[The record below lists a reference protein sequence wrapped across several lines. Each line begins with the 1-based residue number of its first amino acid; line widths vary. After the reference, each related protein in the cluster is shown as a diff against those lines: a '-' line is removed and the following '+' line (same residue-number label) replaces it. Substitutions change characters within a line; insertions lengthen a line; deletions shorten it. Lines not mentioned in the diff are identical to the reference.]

1 MTCNIW
7 HPSVL
12 PKAASMK
19 GISIIQRDWNG
30 PELFQREIM
39 GNLPSHSKRAL
50 STYSQT
56 GQRTVNI
63 KENKRK
69 YTKGNTL
76 LQASLTYVKLK
87 KKHWQINYNNTLKF
101 IASWTFS
108 VYHRNTSNSQH

>member
-1 MTCNIW
+1 MVQ
-7 HPSVL
+7 S
-12 PKAASMK
+12 S
-19 GISIIQRDWNG
+19 SR
-30 PELFQREIM
+30 REIM

-87 KKHWQINYNNTLKF
+87 KKNTDKS
-101 IASWTFS
+101 IITI
-108 VYHRNTSNSQH
+108 H